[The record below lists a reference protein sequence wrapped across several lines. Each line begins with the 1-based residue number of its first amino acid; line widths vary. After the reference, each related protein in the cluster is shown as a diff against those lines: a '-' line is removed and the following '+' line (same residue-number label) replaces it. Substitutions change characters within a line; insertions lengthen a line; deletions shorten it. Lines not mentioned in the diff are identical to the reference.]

1 MVQIDHHLD
10 THDQLHMYDM
20 SLVVFGLCIAHLD
33 KSQEL
38 TFLDEDIYDLQ
49 DMPCMLWNQEVHTVL
64 QDTPRVMYHWNI
76 HNLLDI
82 SNMLHYP
89 SHYNNPLNKVL
100 V

>member
-20 SLVVFGLCIAHLD
+20 LFVVFGLCISHLD

-49 DMPCMLWNQEVHTVL
+49 DMPCMQGNQEVHT
-64 QDTPRVMYHWNI
+64 YI
-76 HNLLDI
+76 EG
-82 SNMLHYP
+82 
-89 SHYNNPLNKVL
+89 
-100 V
+100 